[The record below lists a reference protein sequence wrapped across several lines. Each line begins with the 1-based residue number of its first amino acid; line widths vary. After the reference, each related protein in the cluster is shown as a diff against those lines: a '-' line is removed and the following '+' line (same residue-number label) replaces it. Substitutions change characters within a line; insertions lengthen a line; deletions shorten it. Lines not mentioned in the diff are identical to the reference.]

1 MFSCEFPKFLRT
13 PVFTEH
19 FRQLLLPVEMLHIHV
34 NLLLMFGLGENSS
47 QGVLVCMLL
56 SLFSVDNN
64 VIENIWKR
72 KFTNLMSMHF
82 FSTAVFLQYLQ
93 TCLFYKSQPNQYK
106 TIYKLRQKISQI
118 QQVLIFFCKS
128 RLTTNI

>member
-19 FRQLLLPVEMLHIHV
+19 FRQLLLPEEMLRIHV
-34 NLLLMFGLGENSS
+34 NLSLMFGLGKNFSE
-47 QGVLVCMLL
+47 GILVCMLL

-64 VIENIWKR
+64 IIENIWKR

-82 FSTAVFLQYLQ
+82 LRQQ
-93 TCLFYKSQPNQYK
+93 CFYS
-106 TIYKLRQKISQI
+106 IYKLAFFIDPSLINTRRQIKTENFSNLASFEIC
-118 QQVLIFFCKS
+118 FCKS
-128 RLTTNI
+128 QLTTNM

>member
-19 FRQLLLPVEMLHIHV
+19 LRQLLPPVEMLRIHV
-34 NLLLMFGLGENSS
+34 NLLLKFGLEANFS